1 MIPRSQTPNVTHYF
15 ALALL
20 AQKIARRCDFEHERL
35 SVSTHQPC
43 DWLAT
48 CPGSTPPLTQCQLGS
63 VPAAHHLL
71 KDKQVYVKDGRMN
84 YWHMELIL

>member
-43 DWLAT
+43 D
-48 CPGSTPPLTQCQLGS
+48 
-63 VPAAHHLL
+63 
-71 KDKQVYVKDGRMN
+71 
-84 YWHMELIL
+84 